1 MKYLLL
7 IFALLFSA
15 CSVTNYEHTQTKII
29 IIKSPLIKFA
39 DVGYIRNSDDEVSLE
54 LFSAGVRVEEITI
67 NHLICVSDGCMSKGG
82 FNKEY
87 LHNEYPDDTLQD
99 ILLARPIFDGKAL
112 IKTEDGFEQKIK
124 TKHIDI
130 TYRVNKR
137 RTFFKDKRNRIILNI
152 KELL

>member
-1 MKYLLL
+1 MKQLLL
-7 IFALLFSA
+7 TFILLFTS

>member
-1 MKYLLL
+1 MKQLLL
-7 IFALLFSA
+7 TFILLFTS

-124 TKHIDI
+124 SENIDI